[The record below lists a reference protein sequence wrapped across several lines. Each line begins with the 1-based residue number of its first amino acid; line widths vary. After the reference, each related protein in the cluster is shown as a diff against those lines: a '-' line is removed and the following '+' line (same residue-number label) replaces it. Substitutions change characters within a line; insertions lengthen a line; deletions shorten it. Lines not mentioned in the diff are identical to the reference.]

1 MNKKILNVKGLRCPI
16 PVLKAEKVLKKL
28 KTGDILEVLTTD
40 PQAIKDFHAFC
51 EVNNCLFLSSNQKK
65 KSGYLRRFFL
75 LLFSCTKKYNYF
87 RRRGYALC

>member
-51 EVNNCLFLSSNQKK
+51 EVNYCLFLSSNQKNAFGSEIIK
-65 KSGYLRRFFL
+65 
-75 LLFSCTKKYNYF
+75 TKKISTND
-87 RRRGYALC
+87 GLLNALLSQY

>member
-40 PQAIKDFHAFC
+40 PKSIEDFKAFC
-51 EVNNCLFLSSNQKK
+51 EVTNCLFKSSSKK
-65 KSGYLRRFFL
+65 KGVFTIFICKSL
-75 LLFSCTKKYNYF
+75 
-87 RRRGYALC
+87 

>member
-1 MNKKILNVKGLRCPI
+1 MHWYILIMTKNILNVKWLRCPI

-51 EVNNCLFLSSNQKK
+51 EVNNCLFQSSNKK
-65 KSGYLRRFFL
+65 KGIIKISICKSL
-75 LLFSCTKKYNYF
+75 
-87 RRRGYALC
+87 